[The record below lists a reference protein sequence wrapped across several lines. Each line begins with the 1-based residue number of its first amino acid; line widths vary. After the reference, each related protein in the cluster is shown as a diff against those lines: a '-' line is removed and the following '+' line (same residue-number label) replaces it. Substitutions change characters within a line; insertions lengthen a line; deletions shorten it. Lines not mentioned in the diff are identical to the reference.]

1 MEERAT
7 ETVIGPEG
15 GARSWTAGGDADG
28 SGVAIGVCCYGIE
41 DAVRIDKEEDA
52 LPR

>member
-1 MEERAT
+1 M
-7 ETVIGPEG
+7 IGPEG
-15 GARSWTAGGDADG
+15 GALSWTAGGADG

-41 DAVRIDKEEDA
+41 DAVRIGKEEDA